1 MHKGWIALGMCLVT
15 VAAGV
20 AAAQEPAGQTA
31 VAASAS
37 DTKKQL
43 RTPNPDEWWFEVAPY
58 LWASAIK
65 TEADIG
71 DVSAETDMDF
81 GDVLDVL
88 DGAIMLHAEA
98 HRNQWGIFM
107 DLMYSKISDDEDI
120 GPQGGG
126 EIEVEMKETI
136 AELGGSYRFG
146 QKKLTFDVL
155 FGARA
160 LFLSTDIEITGA
172 SGGDADEDSN
182 LNYFGPLVGGRLMY
196 HFTPRWYTSLRIDGS
211 GFTLDDHWT
220 ANGIAF
226 VGYRFTNLFSMA
238 LGYRYMI
245 LDFEDDDLEVEQTLQ
260 GPVIG
265 FGFTF

>member
-1 MHKGWIALGMCLVT
+1 MRRMSFAL
-15 VAAGV
+15 VACVMGFNTGAV
-20 AAAQEPAGQTA
+20 LAQEPAPAAVPTA
-31 VAASAS
+31 STNTRKELRAPDP
-37 DTKKQL
+37 DT
-43 RTPNPDEWWFEVAPY
+43 WWFEVAPY

-65 TEADIG
+65 TEASVGNVD
-71 DVSAETDMDF
+71 AETEMDF

-98 HRNQWGIFM
+98 HRNQWGVFM
-107 DLMYSKISDDEDI
+107 DLFYSKISDDEDI
-120 GPQGGG
+120 GPMDGG

-136 AELGGSYRFG
+136 AELGGLYRFG
-146 QKKLTFDVL
+146 EGNLTFDVL

-172 SGGDADEDSN
+172 SGGDADSDSN
-182 LNYFGPLVGGRLMY
+182 QNYFGPLVGGRLIY
-196 HFTPRWYTSLRIDGS
+196 HFNPRWFTSLRIDGS

-220 ANGIAF
+220 ANGSAF
-226 VGYRFTNLFSMA
+226 VGYRFTSLFSMA

-245 LDFEDDDLEVEQTLQ
+245 LDFEDDDLEIEQTLQ